1 MAQRQETL
9 RSDKVKLES
18 RIQDMTLNQ
27 TLITIGD
34 DEFMEVWG
42 NPQQYAN
49 KESRHELNLGCLD

>member
-18 RIQDMTLNQ
+18 RVQDMTLNQ
-27 TLITIGD
+27 ILIAIGD

-42 NPQQYAN
+42 NAQ
-49 KESRHELNLGCLD
+49 K